1 MSFYTSVNR
10 YKNDILY
17 RGYNHAGARIE
28 KKEKFG
34 PTLYTTTSKSDSDWT
49 TLKGYPLNPKTFD
62 KMSEARQFLEAFKEV
77 SGFEVHGTTNYVHQF
92 ITNRWPDKIPY
103 KEEWINTTYLDIEVD
118 SAGKGFPEPSEAI
131 YPVTAITL
139 KSSNN
144 DSYMVWALKGW
155 KASESLLDVP
165 VVFRECKTENELLA
179 MFLAHWCKNYPDI
192 ITGYNVLMFDL
203 PYLVNRLRRISC
215 EEAALRMS
223 PWGVINS
230 KTQRDSYNNEV
241 DVYEIVGIQTVDY
254 MVLFKKFGYS
264 YGTLE
269 SYSLAHVAHVVL
281 GEAKLS
287 YDEYGS
293 LANLWEQN
301 PQLYI
306 DYNIKDVILIVQLE
320 EKLKLISLAMTM
332 AYMAGVNISDTFGTV
347 AIWDSII
354 YRELNRK
361 KVAVPPSKV
370 KNKKSYPGGYVKD
383 PLLGV
388 KEWLVSFD
396 LNSLYPNLIVQY
408 NMSPETIV
416 EGARDY
422 GPDHY
427 MDCAPVGGD
436 YAVAANGAMFS
447 KDRVGVLPEII
458 MGLYDQ
464 RRVIKGN
471 MLKAQQEFELK
482 KSSEAE
488 ANIIQ
493 LNNGQ
498 MAVKI
503 LLNSLYGALANKYFR
518 YFDMRI
524 AEGITLS
531 GQLSIRWAEREAN
544 RGMNKLLKTGNADYV
559 VAMDTD
565 SLYINFGPMM
575 ERLKPDNPVEAIDKI
590 CESHFVNLFN
600 TAYERLHENMNSYS
614 NRMVMAREAIADRGF
629 WTAKK
634 RYILNVHNNE
644 GVQYAEPKIKVSGI
658 EAIKSSTPQVVRDKM
673 RDIFKIIMNGTEQE
687 MQADLVKFKADFE
700 KMPASDIS
708 FPRGVSDVG
717 KWADPVVGYKKGT
730 PIHVRAALVYN
741 TQVNKLALSGVHDS
755 IGNGDKIK
763 FCYLRT
769 PNPTGGNVIGFPQHL
784 PKEFGIDTYIDY
796 ELQYQKAFLDPLVP
810 ILNAIQWK
818 PEEVHTLD
826 SFFE

>member
-1 MSFYTSVNR
+1 MKFYTSVNR

-17 RGYNHAGARIE
+17 RGFNHAGVRVE
-28 KKEKFG
+28 SKEKFS
-34 PTLYTTTSKSDSDWT
+34 PTLYTTSSSDSGWS
-49 TLKGYPLNPKTFD
+49 TLRGHSVEPKAFKT
-62 KMSEARQFLEAFKEV
+62 MSSARQFLDAYSEV
-77 SGFEVHGTTNYVHQF
+77 EGYEIHGTTNYVHQF
-92 ITNRWPDKIPY
+92 ITDRWPNEIPY
-103 KEEWINTTYLDIEVD
+103 KEKWINTTYMDIEVD

-131 YPVTAITL
+131 YPVTAITI
-139 KSSNN
+139 KSSN
-144 DSYMVWALKGW
+144 
-155 KASESLLDVP
+155 SESYITWSLKDWDRSESQLDVP
-165 VVFRECKTENELLA
+165 VIFKHCRSENELLA
-179 MFLAHWCKNYPDI
+179 LFLAHWCKNYPDI
-192 ITGYNVLMFDL
+192 ITGYNVLMFDI
-203 PYLVNRLRRISC
+203 PYLVNRLRRIGS
-215 EEAALRMS
+215 EEAALKIS
-223 PWGVINS
+223 PWGHINS
-230 KTQRDSYNNEV
+230 KTKRDSYNNDV

-287 YDEYGS
+287 YDEYGT

-306 DYNIKDVILIVQLE
+306 DYNIKDVMLIVQLE

-332 AYMAGVNISDTFGTV
+332 AYMAGVNIADTFGTV

-361 KVAVPPSKV
+361 KIAVPPSAV
-370 KNKKSYPGGYVKD
+370 KSKQSYPGGYVKD
-383 PLLGV
+383 PQLGM
-388 KEWLVSFD
+388 KDWLVSFD

-416 EGARDY
+416 NGMQAYGA
-422 GPDHY
+422 DHY
-427 MDCAPVGGD
+427 MDSAPMGGD

-447 KDRVGVLPEII
+447 KDRLGVLPEII

-471 MLKAQQEFELK
+471 MLKAQQEFESH
-482 KSSEAE
+482 KSSDAE

-544 RGMNKLLKTGNADYV
+544 REMNKLLKSDGVDYV

-565 SLYINFGPMM
+565 SLYMNFGPMI
-575 ERLKPDNPVEAIDKI
+575 EKLRPENPVEAIDKI
-590 CESHFVNLFN
+590 CESHFVNVFN
-600 TAYERLHENMNSYS
+600 DAYKRLHENMNSYT

-673 RDIFKIIMNGTEQE
+673 RDIFKIIMSGTERE
-687 MQADLVKFKADFE
+687 MQDDLVKFKADFE
-700 KMPASDIS
+700 NMPAADIS
-708 FPRGVSDVG
+708 FPRGISDVE
-717 KWADPVVGYKKGT
+717 KWADPVLGYKKGT

-741 TQVNKLALSGVHDS
+741 TQVNKLALSGVHDV
-755 IGNGDKIK
+755 IGSGDKIK
-763 FCYLRT
+763 FCYLKT
-769 PNPTGGNVIGFPQHL
+769 PNPTGGNVIGFPQYL
-784 PKEFGIDTYIDY
+784 PKEFGIERYVDY
-796 ELQYQKAFLDPLVP
+796 EVQYKKTFLGPIVP
-810 ILNAIQWK
+810 ILDAIGWK
-818 PEEVHTLD
+818 AEEIHTLD
-826 SFFE
+826 SFF